1 MLKIHP
7 ATFGVSVN
15 ISFSFLVLSAVLQLD
30 KYALYVIFVIA
41 ILLFLRGRVFVSDI
55 VSSAPLVL
63 LCLYH
68 IVVSRDSLSEFFFST
83 ETLFI
88 IILFLFFASSRS
100 YTESF
105 IWSRMQLPVSH
116 SGFSVRILIFLFLQL
131 LPFSVRFNPIIHL
144 NENTVSL
151 VIGLIAVSYLDFYR
165 VSLASIFRKPSIF
178 FNVALAILSIVLMDS
193 RSVLI
198 FIAVWFFL
206 SRLPVSR
213 TPRRALL
220 FKGGLNV
227 CVIILYSSLCVYVLS
242 LLFPVVAVLVEKLW
256 NSVHIALDVLSSP
269 DVASLSAANTL
280 EDDRRR
286 LTLVVISIRVFLDNP
301 LLGVG
306 NSTASYLDLV
316 RSSYI
321 DGIVLARPHSALISF
336 ITSYG
341 IIGFLSLCYFLF
353 SVSRRYFLSVDLSV
367 LGSVIV
373 SSLFSDHFL
382 SPIALFLLYPL
393 VFKCSLATMAV
404 CAPRSKGDPGL
415 ATGLIQ

>member
-1 MLKIHP
+1 
-7 ATFGVSVN
+7 
-15 ISFSFLVLSAVLQLD
+15 
-30 KYALYVIFVIA
+30 
-41 ILLFLRGRVFVSDI
+41 
-55 VSSAPLVL
+55 
-63 LCLYH
+63 
-68 IVVSRDSLSEFFFST
+68 
-83 ETLFI
+83 
-88 IILFLFFASSRS
+88 
-100 YTESF
+100 
-105 IWSRMQLPVSH
+105 
-116 SGFSVRILIFLFLQL
+116 
-131 LPFSVRFNPIIHL
+131 
-144 NENTVSL
+144 
-151 VIGLIAVSYLDFYR
+151 
-165 VSLASIFRKPSIF
+165 
-178 FNVALAILSIVLMDS
+178 
-193 RSVLI
+193 
-198 FIAVWFFL
+198 
-206 SRLPVSR
+206 
-213 TPRRALL
+213 
-220 FKGGLNV
+220 
-227 CVIILYSSLCVYVLS
+227 VLS